1 MHSDSL
7 KRRFSFLVALLLTAG
22 DLRRQNPNKKKMNYD
37 KTILNK
43 LDAMVDEILLEKSHV
58 IQQYQRKLKLEIK
71 MTLGLIL

>member
-1 MHSDSL
+1 
-7 KRRFSFLVALLLTAG
+7 
-22 DLRRQNPNKKKMNYD
+22 MNYD